1 MNTAIDNTT
10 LDQYRRMFHAACSAL
25 GEISDDLG
33 VEPED
38 GGAEPI
44 LEAIAELRAK
54 ANWHGELLEFVK
66 FVVREWGH
74 DGFGIELE
82 EGDSSVIDRARL
94 LIAKSEGNGAPA
106 YSDSTQFLH
115 IGDSAFE
122 NWYSGYATAGKSDKQ
137 RARDAYAAGMGDL
150 LVVAAPAAVAGP
162 SETVKFVDEST
173 ADPVEKARRYL
184 KAMGDQRMN
193 SAYFFDDGYP
203 RREISQG
210 ALATLAVLEQLA
222 AAPTTQA
229 APQQEPVAWRH
240 SKTLCLYETKAE
252 VPLAD
257 GDECAEPLYLAAPQ
271 PAPVVQGN
279 ALPREDF
286 ALMVVQEACETE
298 QADEDDTECI
308 RILRIDLKSAVLSAF
323 LREDAARAQAQ
334 AKEGGAA

>member
-54 ANWHGELLEFVK
+54 ANRHGELMEFVK

-122 NWYSGYATAGKSDKQ
+122 NWYSGYA
-137 RARDAYAAGMGDL
+137 
-150 LVVAAPAAVAGP
+150 
-162 SETVKFVDEST
+162 
-173 ADPVEKARRYL
+173 
-184 KAMGDQRMN
+184 
-193 SAYFFDDGYP
+193 
-203 RREISQG
+203 
-210 ALATLAVLEQLA
+210 

-229 APQQEPVAWRH
+229 APVAQ
-240 SKTLCLYETKAE
+240 
-252 VPLAD
+252 
-257 GDECAEPLYLAAPQ
+257 GD
-271 PAPVVQGN
+271 

-286 ALMVVQEACETE
+286 AWMVVQEACETE
-298 QADEDDTECI
+298 PADEDDPECI
-308 RILRIDLKSAVLSAF
+308 RILRHDLKSAVLAAF
-323 LREDAARAQAQ
+323 LREDNARAQ

>member
-33 VEPED
+33 VDPED

-54 ANWHGELLEFVK
+54 ANRHGELLEFVK

-115 IGDSAFE
+115 VGDSAFE

-162 SETVKFVDEST
+162 VKFTAAHVSYIDRYGGRCRDCADEGGVCPNRGLPCADST
-173 ADPVEKARRYL
+173 KAIRFVL
-184 KAMGDQRMN
+184 D
-193 SAYFFDDGYP
+193 
-203 RREISQG
+203 
-210 ALATLAVLEQLA
+210 ALAYGINHGYINV
-222 AAPTTQA
+222 PRTTQPA
-229 APQQEPVAWRH
+229 QVAQ
-240 SKTLCLYETKAE
+240 
-252 VPLAD
+252 
-257 GDECAEPLYLAAPQ
+257 GD
-271 PAPVVQGN
+271 

-286 ALMVVQEACETE
+286 AWMVVQEACETE
-298 QADEDDTECI
+298 PADEDDPECI
-308 RILRIDLKSAVLSAF
+308 RILRRDLKSAVLAAF
-323 LREDAARAQAQ
+323 LREDDARSQ